1 MEDRNSLSKN
11 SVTFLGDFFNS
22 LAGQAPTYS
31 IAGGTAYIL
40 STSYVSSPL
49 AMLITLIGVMTIVY
63 SVIILS
69 KRYAHSASFYYYVSK
84 ILGKSSGYF
93 NGLIYTIFYSV
104 VGIGSIAIAFAYL
117 GYEGIYALTGIEI
130 NPLFLIIIPVIVAYI
145 IAYLGIK
152 PSIKSEYLVSL
163 IEISILIIFIVFS
176 FVYNS
181 KNISLMPFTL
191 KGTFTNSLT
200 GELAA
205 ISGGLIFS
213 ITYFMG
219 FEVSTQLGEESK
231 EPNKNIPNSTLI
243 STLIMGILYILA
255 TYAILL
261 NIGYSYNSVNNF
273 ISEAQGE
280 GVNPVFLLMRRY
292 LGLLGLTVFSIITLI
307 SVFGCYLAT
316 LNATSRMLYGMSKE
330 GILPSKLS
338 ATHKKFKSPINA
350 LNASTLMSLI
360 AIIIFY
366 LISLNYGNLINITY
380 NAMEKAYAIDSLYY
394 VISLALLS
402 ISAFLISETKGKIIS
417 IIGLVILGITFYYSI
432 VNIYYLITIII
443 SSLLTIL
450 TYFLFKNKFQINI

>member
-1 MEDRNSLSKN
+1 MENKNSLSKN

-49 AMLITLIGVMTIVY
+49 AMLITLIGVITIVY

-191 KGTFTNSLT
+191 KGTFTNSLM
-200 GELAA
+200 GELVA

-292 LGLLGLTVFSIITLI
+292 LGILGLTVFSIITLI

-330 GILPSKLS
+330 GILPNKLS
-338 ATHKKFKSPINA
+338 VTHKKFKSPINA

-402 ISAFLISETKGKIIS
+402 ISAFLISEIKGKIIS

-432 VNIYYLITIII
+432 VNVYYLITIII

>member
-191 KGTFTNSLT
+191 KGTFTNSLM

-330 GILPSKLS
+330 GILPNKLS